1 MKNSETDSID
11 TDNNTVNCLFSQ
23 VFNQEIKGKAD
34 YIYNNSV
41 IKNEFF
47 DFEVCK
53 TILEYATPDSD
64 IIDIGANIGLVTLG
78 IKRIL
83 ELHNAT
89 NYVNRFHCFEC
100 NDDTFSY
107 LKYNTSAHKDI
118 ILYNFGLSDAPQIA
132 NMEINSYNYGC
143 NMIKEIYDNSNNGV
157 EILEYAFQK
166 IFNPLS
172 ITEKKMFISLMPLD
186 LFYNVFEKRI
196 SAIKIDVEGME
207 YKVLLGAKNLIKK
220 HKPVI
225 VVEIFDE
232 NIEKINDLM
241 KSYNYI
247 NKGLIPKKYISQDY
261 LFTYSG
267 SER

>member
-1 MKNSETDSID
+1 MMSNSKET
-11 TDNNTVNCLFSQ
+11 CLFSPI
-23 VFNQEIKGKAD
+23 FNQQIKGKVD
-34 YIYNNSV
+34 YIYNNS
-41 IKNEFF
+41 IITNELF
-47 DFEVCK
+47 DTEVCK
-53 TILEYATPDSD
+53 TIIEYATPDSD

-78 IKRIL
+78 IKRLL
-83 ELHNAT
+83 ELNNAEK
-89 NYVNRFHCFEC
+89 NYINRFHCFEC

-107 LKYNTSAHKDI
+107 LKYNTSAHNDI

-157 EILEYAFQK
+157 EILEYNFQK
-166 IFNPLS
+166 INKHTM
-172 ITEKKMFISLMPLD
+172 TEKKMFISLMPLD

-207 YKVLLGAKNLIKK
+207 YKVLLGAKKLIEK
-220 HKPVI
+220 HKPAI

-232 NIEKINDLM
+232 NIVKINELM

-247 NKGLIPKKYISQDY
+247 NNGLIPKKYISQDY
-261 LFTYSG
+261 LFTYNNS
-267 SER
+267 

>member
-1 MKNSETDSID
+1 MKNSETEITD
-11 TDNNTVNCLFSQ
+11 TDNNNVKCLFSQ
-23 VFNQEIKGKAD
+23 VFNQKIKGKPD

-41 IKNEFF
+41 ITNEFF

-53 TILEYATPDSD
+53 TILEYAAPDSD

-83 ELHNAT
+83 ELNNAT
-89 NYVNRFHCFEC
+89 NYVNKFHCFEC

-107 LKYNTSAHKDI
+107 LKYNTSDHEDI

-157 EILEYAFQK
+157 EILEYNFQK
-166 IFNPLS
+166 INKHTM
-172 ITEKKMFISLMPLD
+172 TEKKMFISLMPLD

-207 YKVLLGAKNLIKK
+207 YKVLLGAKKLIEK
-220 HKPVI
+220 HKPAI

-232 NIEKINDLM
+232 NIVKINDLM
-241 KSYNYI
+241 KSYNYT

-261 LFTYSG
+261 LFTYNNS
-267 SER
+267 

>member
-1 MKNSETDSID
+1 MTSNRNET
-11 TDNNTVNCLFSQ
+11 CLFSPI
-23 VFNQEIKGKAD
+23 FNQQIKGKVD
-34 YIYNNSV
+34 YIYSNSV
-41 IKNEFF
+41 ITNELF
-47 DFEVCK
+47 DVEVCK

-78 IKRIL
+78 IKKLL
-83 ELHNAT
+83 ELNNAEN
-89 NYVNRFHCFEC
+89 NYINRFHCFEC

-107 LKYNTSAHKDI
+107 LKYNTSAHNDI

-157 EILEYAFQK
+157 EILEYDFQK
-166 IFNPLS
+166 INKHT

-186 LFYNVFEKRI
+186 LFYNVFEKKI
-196 SAIKIDVEGME
+196 SVIKIDVEGME
-207 YKVLLGAKNLIKK
+207 YKVLLGAKKLIEK
-220 HKPVI
+220 HKPTI

-232 NIEKINDLM
+232 NIVKINKLM

-261 LFTYSG
+261 LFTYNG
-267 SER
+267 

>member
-1 MKNSETDSID
+1 MKNSETDITD
-11 TDNNTVNCLFSQ
+11 ADNNNIKCLFSQ
-23 VFNQEIKGKAD
+23 VFNQKIKGKSD

-41 IKNEFF
+41 ITNELI

-78 IKRIL
+78 MKRLL
-83 ELHNAT
+83 ELNNAT
-89 NYVNRFHCFEC
+89 NYVNKFHCFEC

-107 LKYNTSAHKDI
+107 LKYNTLTHNDI

-143 NMIKEIYDNSNNGV
+143 NMIKEIYDNSNNSV
-157 EILEYAFQK
+157 EILEYEYQK
-166 IFNPLS
+166 IYNPLTK
-172 ITEKKMFISLMPLD
+172 TEHKMFISLMPLD
-186 LFYNVFEKRI
+186 LFYNAFEKKI

-207 YKVLLGAKNLIKK
+207 YKVLLGAKILIEK
-220 HKPVI
+220 HKPAI
-225 VVEIFDE
+225 VVEIFDD
-232 NIEKINDLM
+232 NIVKVNDLM

-247 NKGLIPKKYISQDY
+247 NRGLIPKKYISQDY

-267 SER
+267 GDH

>member
-1 MKNSETDSID
+1 MSISNET
-11 TDNNTVNCLFSQ
+11 CLFSP
-23 VFNQEIKGKAD
+23 VFNQKIKGKVD

-41 IKNEFF
+41 IINELF
-47 DFEVCK
+47 DIEVCK
-53 TILEYATPDSD
+53 TIIEYTTPDSD
-64 IIDIGANIGLVTLG
+64 IIDIGANIGLVALG
-78 IKRIL
+78 IKRLI
-83 ELHNAT
+83 ELNNAK
-89 NYVNRFHCFEC
+89 NYINRFHCFEC

-107 LKYNTSAHKDI
+107 LKYNTSGHKDI

-157 EILEYAFQK
+157 EVLEYDFQK
-166 IFNPLS
+166 INKYTV
-172 ITEKKMFISLMPLD
+172 TEKKMFISLMPLD
-186 LFYNVFEKRI
+186 LFYNIFEKRI

-207 YKVLLGAKNLIKK
+207 YKVLFGAKKLIEK
-220 HKPVI
+220 HKPAI

-232 NIEKINDLM
+232 NIVKINDLM

-261 LFTYSG
+261 LFVYSD
-267 SER
+267 

>member
-1 MKNSETDSID
+1 MKNSETEITD
-11 TDNNTVNCLFSQ
+11 TDNNNVKCLFSQ
-23 VFNQEIKGKAD
+23 VFNQKIKGKPD

-41 IKNEFF
+41 ITNEFF

-53 TILEYATPDSD
+53 TILEYAAPDSD

-83 ELHNAT
+83 ELNNAT
-89 NYVNRFHCFEC
+89 NYVNKFHCFEC

-107 LKYNTSAHKDI
+107 LKYNTDTHKDI
-118 ILYNFGLSDAPQIA
+118 ILYNFGLSDVPQIA
-132 NMEINSYNYGC
+132 KMEINSYNYGC
-143 NMIKEIYDNSNNGV
+143 NMIKEIYDNSNNVV
-157 EILEYAFQK
+157 EILEYDFQK
-166 IFNPLS
+166 KNNPPT

-186 LFYNVFEKRI
+186 LFYNVFEKKI

-207 YKVLLGAKNLIKK
+207 YKVLLGAKNLIEK
-220 HKPVI
+220 HKPAI

-232 NIEKINDLM
+232 NIVKINDLM

-267 SER
+267 

>member
-1 MKNSETDSID
+1 MMSISKET
-11 TDNNTVNCLFSQ
+11 CLFSPI
-23 VFNQEIKGKAD
+23 FNQQIKGKVD
-34 YIYNNSV
+34 YIYSNSV
-41 IKNEFF
+41 IINELF

-53 TILEYATPDSD
+53 TILEYAAPDSD

-78 IKRIL
+78 IKRLL
-83 ELHNAT
+83 ELNNAEN
-89 NYVNRFHCFEC
+89 NYINKFHCFEC

-107 LKYNTSAHKDI
+107 LKYNTSTHKDI

-157 EILEYAFQK
+157 EILEYNFQK
-166 IFNPLS
+166 INKHTM
-172 ITEKKMFISLMPLD
+172 TEKKMFISLMPLD

-207 YKVLLGAKNLIKK
+207 YKVLLGAKKLIEK
-220 HKPVI
+220 HKPAI

-232 NIEKINDLM
+232 NIVKINDLM
-241 KSYNYI
+241 KSYNYT

-261 LFTYSG
+261 LFTYNNS
-267 SER
+267 

>member
-1 MKNSETDSID
+1 MMSISKET
-11 TDNNTVNCLFSQ
+11 CLFSPI
-23 VFNQEIKGKAD
+23 FNQQIKGKVD
-34 YIYNNSV
+34 YIYSNSV
-41 IKNEFF
+41 ITNELF
-47 DFEVCK
+47 DIEVCK
-53 TILEYATPDSD
+53 TIIEYATPDSD
-64 IIDIGANIGLVTLG
+64 IIDIGANLGLVTLG
-78 IKRIL
+78 IKRLL
-83 ELHNAT
+83 ELNNTNNAD
-89 NYVNRFHCFEC
+89 NKYINKFHCFEC

-157 EILEYAFQK
+157 EILEYDFQK
-166 IFNPLS
+166 IINS
-172 ITEKKMFISLMPLD
+172 ATMTEKKMFISLMPLD
-186 LFYNVFEKRI
+186 LFYNVFDKRI

-207 YKVLLGAKNLIKK
+207 YKVLQGAKQLIEK
-220 HKPVI
+220 HKPAI

-232 NIEKINDLM
+232 NIVKINELM

-261 LFTYSG
+261 LFTYNNS
-267 SER
+267 

>member
-1 MKNSETDSID
+1 
-11 TDNNTVNCLFSQ
+11 
-23 VFNQEIKGKAD
+23 
-34 YIYNNSV
+34 
-41 IKNEFF
+41 
-47 DFEVCK
+47 
-53 TILEYATPDSD
+53 
-64 IIDIGANIGLVTLG
+64 VTLG

-83 ELHNAT
+83 EIN
-89 NYVNRFHCFEC
+89 NVDNKYINQFHCFKC

-107 LKYNTSAHKDI
+107 LKYNTCAHKDI

-132 NMEINSYNYGC
+132 KMEINSYNYGC

-186 LFYNVFEKRI
+186 LFYNVFEKKI

-207 YKVLLGAKNLIKK
+207 YKVLLGAKNLIEK

-267 SER
+267 